1 MSGVNTKE
9 SKIARI
15 RVTQLEHEAHFE
27 NIFALMRLNRETDT
41 ATIAAQA
48 KTIKMLTETNR
59 IATDFAQSL
68 ETENSKLRKYL
79 GSELFARRQ
88 RDVQI
93 PTLRKDL
100 CDCKPGVCRGY
111 WDRCRHPIDAHTHP
125 LEPKWGN
132 HPDPVPH
139 NTKGTI

>member
-93 PTLRKDL
+93 PTLGEEL
-100 CDCKPGVCRGY
+100 CSCPPGLCHLKKNG
-111 WDRCRHPIDAHTHP
+111 CRHGP

>member
-1 MSGVNTKE
+1 MSGTNTKAN
-9 SKIARI
+9 KIDRLLARQI
-15 RVTQLEHEAHFE
+15 SMDEDLT
-27 NIFALMRLNRETDT
+27 NIFSLIRLGHETDQETIRKLT
-41 ATIAAQA
+41 ATNTLLAEVAH
-48 KTIKMLTETNR
+48 
-59 IATDFAQSL
+59 SL
-68 ETENSKLRKYL
+68 EAENSKLRKYL

-93 PTLRKDL
+93 PTLGEEL
-100 CDCKPGVCRGY
+100 CSCPPGLCYVKKNG
-111 WDRCRHPIDAHTHP
+111 CRHGP

>member
-48 KTIKMLTETNR
+48 RTIKMLTETNR

-68 ETENSKLRKYL
+68 ETDNSKLRKYL

-93 PTLRKDL
+93 PTLGL
-100 CDCKPGVCRGY
+100 CYCPPGTCRG
-111 WDRCRHPIDAHTHP
+111 DKENCRHPAIEAHTHT

-139 NTKGTI
+139 NTKGTV